1 MPRRPSRPARVLAA
15 AVAAGAL
22 LATGAC
28 SDRDDKA
35 NQSSDASA
43 SPTAGQSR
51 AAAPAAR
58 RSPSPSPSATLTES
72 GAKTALITEADI
84 EEDWTQVDNA
94 EKWRDGLLIGTV
106 DVHEFVTGK
115 ADAADCQR
123 LLDGLYGEDLLGKP
137 SGAFAVTGFEEGDSR
152 LLYQVGTY
160 DQSDLDDSM
169 EWLASLPD
177 ECDQFTVTGSEGD
190 ERTVEVIETSLP
202 DEGDARQGLE
212 VTVKGTADGEPTT
225 LTMDVAVVRVGTD
238 AITVAGGGL
247 DGGAQDSVNAAV
259 EQGTGRLE
267 DVLAGRTP
275 AASPTPGD

>member
-1 MPRRPSRPARVLAA
+1 MPRRPSRPARVLTA

-28 SDRDDKA
+28 SEGDDKA
-35 NQSSDASA
+35 DRSSDASA
-43 SPTAGQSR
+43 SPTAGQSK

-58 RSPSPSPSATLTES
+58 RSPTPSATLTES
-72 GAKTALITEADI
+72 GAKAALITEADI

-94 EKWRDGLLIGTV
+94 EEWRDGLLIGTV

-169 EWLASLPD
+169 DWLASLP
-177 ECDQFTVTGSEGD
+177 EKCDQFAVTGSEGD
-190 ERTVEVIETSLP
+190 ERTVQVVETSLP

-225 LTMDVAVVRVGTD
+225 LTMDVGVVRVGTD
-238 AITVAGGGL
+238 AIIVAGGGL